1 MQLSKQEI
9 IALRESFLFHH
20 MSPGAYVDFT
30 NGDLPNLQRITCLA
44 GSAFSLPAGP
54 ENSLA
59 ILISGQ
65 LYAVRAPRFPDQQLR
80 EGFVIGALDLFSS
93 QPPSLPPIHAVE
105 DSQLLCITVS
115 QMKHLFAVYPEL
127 MLQYIRFL
135 TGQIHALRWEHTLA
149 TTSSGETRLLQFLS
163 QHLSYQ
169 DGIATVTLPY
179 SFSVLAGRLNMSRA
193 SLYRAFDHLEE
204 SGLLERQGKMLII
217 HKPELLPTEG
227 YI

>member
-30 NGDLPNLQRITCLA
+30 SGELPNLQRISCAA
-44 GSAFSLPAGP
+44 GAPFSLPQGP

-65 LYAVRAPRFPDQQLR
+65 LYASRAPRFPDQQLR

-93 QPPSLPPIHAVE
+93 LPPSLPPIHAVE

-127 MLQYIRFL
+127 MLQYIQFL
-135 TGQIHALRWEHTLA
+135 TGQVHALRWEHTLA
-149 TTSSGETRLLQFLS
+149 TTSSGETRLLQFLG

-169 DGIATVTLPY
+169 DGTATVTLPY

-204 SGLLERQGKMLII
+204 TGLLERQGKLLII
-217 HKPELLPTEG
+217 RKPELLPAEG